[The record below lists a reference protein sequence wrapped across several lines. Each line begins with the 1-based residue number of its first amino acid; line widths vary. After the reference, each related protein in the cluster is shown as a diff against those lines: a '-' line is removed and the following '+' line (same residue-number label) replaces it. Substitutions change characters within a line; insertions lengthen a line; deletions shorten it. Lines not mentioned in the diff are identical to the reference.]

1 MKKICVILVS
11 LSSLLSACIKE
22 EAKERETV
30 SSTGPTEGTAPPT
43 PAGIPNVTATPP
55 PSLSDLERAQA
66 ELDEKRKR
74 IGEIKMDNMV
84 NVGVKGDLLEGVM
97 ALLEA
102 VKNQDKEG
110 KLKHHYDSNWITFDD
125 VIEPYIL
132 EFTKIELDNTELNG
146 MIDEHNLL
154 SFSSGAAIVKIT
166 IKTLNINL
174 EGSFSTGNYIFVKV
188 DGTWK
193 VFRSF

>member
-11 LSSLLSACIKE
+11 LSILLSACIKE

-30 SSTGPTEGTAPPT
+30 PSTGPTEGTATPT
-43 PAGIPNVTATPP
+43 PADIPNVTAIPP

-66 ELDEKRKR
+66 EMDEKRKR
-74 IGEIKMDNMV
+74 KGEIKMDNMV

-110 KLKHHYDSNWITFDD
+110 KLKLHYDSNWITFDD
-125 VIEPYIL
+125 IIEPYIL
-132 EFTKIELDNTELNG
+132 EFTKIQLDNTELNG

-154 SFSSGAAIVKIT
+154 SFSSDAAIVKIT
-166 IKTLNINL
+166 IKTLNTNL
-174 EGSFSTGNYIFVKV
+174 EESLSTGNYIFVKV